1 MAVWRNEKEEEKMT
15 GEGVY
20 VGRNCWTSPY
30 TMNKGISITG
40 NPGSEKLRV

>member
-1 MAVWRNEKEEEKMT
+1 MT